1 MMLSVIAHASN
12 DNDDDKYPK
21 DHIKVKI
28 AATSA
33 AVIATFSHFFAPPFL
48 EVSIYYENLKKL

>member
-12 DNDDDKYPK
+12 DNDDDKDPK

-48 EVSIYYENLKKL
+48 EVSIYYEN